1 MSVPSIV
8 RIWAVLPMPLPALT
22 LPLCFTCHHSTPSSA
37 WIQRLN
43 ARMPECTF
51 WGEFFKLTFF
61 PHEQV
66 CLVGLLYITLTA
78 GITLTDSSLWNFYS
92 HFNTSDGVQC
102 YLPALLFPLCNHWWR
117 QNSPGRTCSFLNIP
131 KCPQKIVCDFW
142 PLNPYYQ
149 MDPALMWKSKY
160 KVYLTNSRV

>member
-1 MSVPSIV
+1 MSC
-8 RIWAVLPMPLPALT
+8 AVDAPACPHSRPLLYMPWLHAKLRLDPA
-22 LPLCFTCHHSTPSSA
+22 F
-37 WIQRLN
+37 
-43 ARMPECTF
+43 ECTF
-51 WGEFFKLTFF
+51 WGEFFKLT
-61 PHEQV
+61 PKQV

-78 GITLTDSSLWNFYS
+78 GITMTDSSLWNFYS

-102 YLPALLFPLCNHWWR
+102 YLPALLFPLCNHLWR
-117 QNSPGRTCSFLNIP
+117 QKTLPARCVLCLMSH
-131 KCPQKIVCDFW
+131 CPQKIMCDFW